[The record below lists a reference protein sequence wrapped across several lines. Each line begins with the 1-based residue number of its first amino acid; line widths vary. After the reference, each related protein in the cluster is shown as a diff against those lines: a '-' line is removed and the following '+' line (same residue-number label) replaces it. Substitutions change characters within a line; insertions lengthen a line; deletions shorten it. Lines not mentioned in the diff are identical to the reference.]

1 MGVLKNII
9 TFHPFVNTSFIGKVI
24 VLFVNMCKE
33 NNISCK
39 ALYERL
45 IARGKNS
52 KLALIAVCNKLLR
65 QVFGVVKI
73 IQPVNPIIVH
83 LNLEINI
90 EKCSVFYTDHVSGCL
105 SPNLVRILHCS
116 KILSNQFFTFL
127 GTTISLE
134 ASE

>member
-1 MGVLKNII
+1 M
-9 TFHPFVNTSFIGKVI
+9 
-24 VLFVNMCKE
+24 LFVNECKE

-90 EKCSVFYTDHVSGCL
+90 EKCLVFYTVHVSGGL